1 MIQIQWNSAA
11 AGGLGIDV
19 RVSDDHWIYSYV
31 YNISSGPTGF
41 GQSVVDL
48 HLAKNNCSYMCA
60 VIAPGCFWVKKG

>member
-41 GQSVVDL
+41 G
-48 HLAKNNCSYMCA
+48 
-60 VIAPGCFWVKKG
+60 